1 MVSCVFQFQ
10 YLGLRPRPAD
20 VLVSSHHGCL
30 SLCSR
35 TLVLLSRA
43 EGSPDPKDSREY
55 NFPCIRDDSARHL
68 NITQAVVVSHV
79 QVGLNFVTPI
89 GELPFRALSRCGFQ
103 ALIVLKEQH

>member
-1 MVSCVFQFQ
+1 MVFCVFQYQ

-35 TLVLLSRA
+35 ALFLLSRA

-55 NFPCIRDDSARHL
+55 KLSCLRDDSARHL

-79 QVGLNFVTPI
+79 QVGLNFLHAD
-89 GELPFRALSRCGFQ
+89 G
-103 ALIVLKEQH
+103 